1 MAARVRT
8 DWPLFGT
15 TLGLVFFGLVMV
27 YSASSVSSISQE
39 LAELTK
45 RGGSIPGAN
54 LPIEWQTIMRW
65 NTVKQLAV
73 AVLGFIVLMR
83 LKKWDYR
90 QWNTAKWAMLPLGL
104 TLPLVLIAYKIGR
117 KGRWL
122 ELSGMSLQPSEF
134 AKPALILF
142 LAWFV
147 CRRLSDINSRFTFG
161 PAALVTGLA
170 AGAVLLADL
179 GTAFVM
185 VGTAAAIFYVAGLDR
200 RYFLMA
206 TLALIPILGAS
217 ILLKPYRLQRIVGY
231 LDPTYSLISTIDPGG
246 RVKEYIESNSRTRD
260 ASYQVKQSKIAVG
273 SGGVFGLG
281 LMEGKQKMHYL
292 PEAHTDFIY
301 AVVGEELGL
310 WGASAVIAGFLVL
323 LYRGLRLFYV
333 APDDFGRYLA
343 LAITV
348 SIVLQA
354 FVNMSVVLDLA
365 PTKGIPLPLISYGG
379 SSMLGTLLML
389 GMLMSISEHSG

>member
-1 MAARVRT
+1 MAVRVRT

-27 YSASSVSSISQE
+27 YSASSVKSIAQE
-39 LAELTK
+39 LKTPSALGLGTD
-45 RGGSIPGAN
+45 
-54 LPIEWQTIMRW
+54 LPIDWQTMLRW
-65 NTVKQLAV
+65 NAMKQLGA
-73 AVLGFIVLMR
+73 AVLGFLVMMR
-83 LKKWDYR
+83 IKKIDYR
-90 QWNTAKWAMLPLGL
+90 QWNCSRWALAPLGL
-104 TLPLVLIAYKIGR
+104 TIPLVLAAYAVGK
-117 KGRWL
+117 KHRWFDL
-122 ELSGMSLQPSEF
+122 GVMSLQPSEF

-147 CRRLSDINSRFTFG
+147 CRRLSDINNRYTFG
-161 PAALVTGLA
+161 PAALVIGLA

-179 GTAFVM
+179 GTAAVM
-185 VGTAAAIFYVAGLDR
+185 VGTAAALFYVAGMER
-200 RYFLMA
+200 RYFVMA
-206 TLALIPILGAS
+206 VLALVPLIGLS
-217 ILLKPYRLQRIVGY
+217 ILLKPYRLQRVLGY
-231 LDPTYSLISTIDPGG
+231 LDPDYQVTKKFDPNG
-246 RVKEYIESNSRTRD
+246 RLKEYIESGSSNRD
-260 ASYQVKQSKIAVG
+260 AVYQVRQSKIAVG
-273 SGGVFGLG
+273 SGGVLGLG

-292 PEAHTDFIY
+292 PEAHSDFIY

-310 WGASAVIAGFLVL
+310 WGSSTVIAGFLIL
-323 LYRGLRLFYV
+323 LYRGLSLCFS

-354 FVNMSVVLDLA
+354 LVNISVVLDMA

-389 GMLMSISEHSG
+389 GMLMSVSEHSG

>member
-1 MAARVRT
+1 MAVRVRT

-27 YSASSVSSISQE
+27 YSASSVKSIAQE
-39 LAELTK
+39 LK
-45 RGGSIPGAN
+45 QPSIIGTDM
-54 LPIEWQTIMRW
+54 PIDWQTLMRW
-65 NTVKQLAV
+65 NAMKQLGV
-73 AVLGFIVLMR
+73 AVLGFLVLMR
-83 LKKWDYR
+83 IKKIDYR
-90 QWNTAKWAMLPLGL
+90 QWNTSRWALAPLGL
-104 TLPLVLIAYKIGR
+104 TIPLVLLAYAFGKR
-117 KGRWL
+117 HRWFDL
-122 ELSGMSLQPSEF
+122 GILSLQPSEF

-142 LAWFV
+142 LTWLI
-147 CRRLSDINSRFTFG
+147 CRRINDINSRYTFG
-161 PAALVTGLA
+161 PATLA
-170 AGAVLLADL
+170 ITLSAGAVLLADL

-185 VGTAAAIFYVAGLDR
+185 VGTAAALFYVAGLDK
-200 RYFLMA
+200 RYFMIA
-206 TLALIPILGAS
+206 AVALIPLIGLS
-217 ILLKPYRLQRIVGY
+217 ILLKPYRLQRVMGY
-231 LDPTYSLISTIDPGG
+231 LDPDYKLIMKLDPNG
-246 RVKEYIESNSRTRD
+246 RVKDYINSGSSNRD
-260 ASYQVKQSKIAVG
+260 AVYQVKQSKIAVG

-310 WGASAVIAGFLVL
+310 WGTSAVIAGFLVM
-323 LYRGLRLFYV
+323 LYRGLRLFFV
-333 APDDFGRYLA
+333 APDDFGKYLA

-354 FVNMSVVLDLA
+354 FVNISVVLDLA

-389 GMLMSISEHSG
+389 GMLMSVSEHSG

>member
-1 MAARVRT
+1 MAAKVRT

-27 YSASSVSSISQE
+27 YSASSVKSIAQE
-39 LAELTK
+39 LKQPSALGLGTD
-45 RGGSIPGAN
+45 
-54 LPIEWQTIMRW
+54 LPIDWQTILRW
-65 NTVKQLAV
+65 NALKQLDV
-73 AVLGFIVLMR
+73 AVLGFLVLMGI
-83 LKKWDYR
+83 KKVDYR
-90 QWNTAKWAMLPLGL
+90 QWNSSRWALAPLGL
-104 TLPLVLIAYKIGR
+104 TLPLVLLAYFFGKR
-117 KGRWL
+117 HRWFDL
-122 ELSGMSLQPSEF
+122 GVLSLQPSEF
-134 AKPALILF
+134 VKPALILF
-142 LAWFV
+142 LAWFI
-147 CRRLSDINSRFTFG
+147 CRRLNDINSRYTFG
-161 PAALVTGLA
+161 PAALATGLA

-185 VGTAAAIFYVAGLDR
+185 VGTAAALFYVAGLER
-200 RYFLMA
+200 RYFMMA
-206 TLALIPILGAS
+206 GVALIPLIAAS

-231 LDPTYSLISTIDPGG
+231 LDPNYSIIMKIDPEG
-246 RVKEYIESNSRTRD
+246 RLKEYINSGSSNRD
-260 ASYQVKQSKIAVG
+260 AVYQVKQSKIAVG
-273 SGGVFGLG
+273 SGGVLGLG

-310 WGASAVIAGFLVL
+310 LGTTAVIAAFLLL
-323 LYRGLRLFYV
+323 LYRGLRLFFV

-354 FVNMSVVLDLA
+354 FVNISVVLDMA

-389 GMLMSISEHSG
+389 GMLMSVSEHSG

>member
-27 YSASSVSSISQE
+27 YSASSVSSITQE
-39 LAELTK
+39 LAKKTV
-45 RGGSIPGAN
+45 SNPGAE
-54 LPIEWQTIMRW
+54 LPIDWQTILRW
-65 NTVKQLAV
+65 NTMKQLGV
-73 AVLGFIVLMR
+73 AVLGFVVLMR
-83 LKKWDYR
+83 LKRVDYR
-90 QWNTAKWAMLPLGL
+90 QWNSSRWALTPLGL
-104 TLPLVLIAYKIGR
+104 TLPLVLLAYAFGKR
-117 KGRWL
+117 HRWFDL
-122 ELSGMSLQPSEF
+122 TVMSVQPSEF

-147 CRRLSDINSRFTFG
+147 CRRLSDMNSRYTFG

-185 VGTAAAIFYVAGLDR
+185 VGTAAAIFYVAGLER
-200 RYFLMA
+200 RYFLVA
-206 TLALIPILGAS
+206 TLALVPIIGAS
-217 ILLKPYRLQRIVGY
+217 IVLKPYRLQRIVGY
-231 LDPTYSLISTIDPGG
+231 VDPTYSTIAKADPTG
-246 RVKEYIESNSRTRD
+246 RLKEYIESNSSTRD

-310 WGASAVIAGFLVL
+310 WGASAVIAGFLML

-354 FVNMSVVLDLA
+354 FVNMSVVLDMA

-389 GMLMSISEHSG
+389 GMLMSVSEHSG

>member
-1 MAARVRT
+1 MAVRLRT

-27 YSASSVSSISQE
+27 YSASSVKSIAQE
-39 LAELTK
+39 LKTPSGLGTD
-45 RGGSIPGAN
+45 
-54 LPIEWQTIMRW
+54 LPVDWQTILRW
-65 NTVKQLAV
+65 NAMKQLAV
-73 AVLGFIVLMR
+73 AVAGFLVLMKI
-83 LKKWDYR
+83 KKLDYR
-90 QWNTAKWAMLPLGL
+90 KWNSPRWALAPLGL
-104 TLPLVLIAYKIGR
+104 TISMVLVAYIFGKR
-117 KGRWL
+117 HRWFDL
-122 ELSGMSLQPSEF
+122 GLFSLQPSEF

-142 LAWFV
+142 LTWLI
-147 CRRLSDINSRFTFG
+147 CRRMNDVNSRYTFG
-161 PAALVTGLA
+161 PAALAISLS

-185 VGTAAAIFYVAGLDR
+185 VATAAALFYVAGLQR
-200 RYFLMA
+200 RYFMMA
-206 TLALIPILGAS
+206 GVALIPLIGLS
-217 ILLKPYRLQRIVGY
+217 ILLKPYRLQRVVGY
-231 LDPTYSLISTIDPGG
+231 LDPDFSILSKFDPSG
-246 RVKEYIESNSRTRD
+246 RVKEYINSGSSNRD
-260 ASYQVKQSKIAVG
+260 AVYQVKQSKIAVG

-310 WGASAVIAGFLVL
+310 WGTSAVIAGFLVL
-323 LYRGLRLFYV
+323 MYRGLRLFYS

-354 FVNMSVVLDLA
+354 FVNMSVVLDMA

-389 GMLMSISEHSG
+389 GMLMSVSEHSG

>member
-1 MAARVRT
+1 MAVRVRT

-27 YSASSVSSISQE
+27 YSASSVKSIAQE
-39 LAELTK
+39 LKTPSALGLGTDM
-45 RGGSIPGAN
+45 PVD
-54 LPIEWQTIMRW
+54 WQTILRW
-65 NTVKQLAV
+65 NAMKQLAV
-73 AVLGFIVLMR
+73 AVVGFLVLMR
-83 LKKWDYR
+83 IKKLDYR
-90 QWNTAKWAMLPLGL
+90 RWNTPQWALAPLGL
-104 TLPLVLIAYKIGR
+104 TIPLVLLAYAFGKR
-117 KGRWL
+117 HRWFDM
-122 ELSGMSLQPSEF
+122 GVMSLQPSEF

-142 LAWFV
+142 LTWLI
-147 CRRLSDINSRFTFG
+147 CRRINDINSGHTFG
-161 PAALVTGLA
+161 QAALAISLS
-170 AGAVLLADL
+170 AGAVLLSDL

-185 VGTAAAIFYVAGLDR
+185 VGTAAALFFVAGLKG
-200 RYFLMA
+200 RYFGRA
-206 TLALIPILGAS
+206 FIALVPLIIFS
-217 ILLKPYRLQRIVGY
+217 ILLKPYRVQRVVGY
-231 LDPTYSLISTIDPGG
+231 LDPNFTILSKLDPEG
-246 RVKEYIESNSRTRD
+246 RVKNYINSGSSNRD
-260 ASYQVKQSKIAVG
+260 AVYQVKQSKIAVG
-273 SGGVFGLG
+273 SGGMLGLG

-310 WGASAVIAGFLVL
+310 WGTWAVIAGFLVL
-323 LYRGLRLFYV
+323 LYRGLRLFYS

-354 FVNMSVVLDLA
+354 FVNMSVVLDMA

-389 GMLMSISEHSG
+389 GMLMSVSEHSG

>member
-1 MAARVRT
+1 MRVRT

-27 YSASSVSSISQE
+27 YSASSVKSIAQE
-39 LAELTK
+39 LKTPSALGLETD
-45 RGGSIPGAN
+45 
-54 LPIEWQTIMRW
+54 LPVDLPTMLRW
-65 NTVKQLAV
+65 NTMKQIGA
-73 AVLGFIVLMR
+73 AVLGFLVLMR
-83 LKKWDYR
+83 IKKIDYR
-90 QWNTAKWAMLPLGL
+90 GWNQSRWAFAPLGL
-104 TLPLVLIAYKIGR
+104 TVPLVIAAYFFGKR
-117 KGRWL
+117 HRWFDL
-122 ELSGMSLQPSEF
+122 GVFSLQPSEF

-142 LAWFV
+142 LAWFI
-147 CRRLSDINSRFTFG
+147 CRRLSDINSRYTFG
-161 PAALVTGLA
+161 PAAMVIALS

-185 VGTAAAIFYVAGLDR
+185 VGTAAALFYVAGMER

-206 TLALIPILGAS
+206 GLALIPLLGLS
-217 ILLKPYRLQRIVGY
+217 ILLKPYRLQRVIGY
-231 LDPTYSLISTIDPGG
+231 LDPDYKVIQKFDPTG
-246 RVKEYIESNSRTRD
+246 RVKDYVESGSSSRD
-260 ASYQVKQSKIAVG
+260 AVYQVKQSKIAVG
-273 SGGVFGLG
+273 SGGMLGLG
-281 LMEGKQKMHYL
+281 LMQGKQKMHYL

-310 WGASAVIAGFLVL
+310 WGTSAVIAGFLVL
-323 LYRGLRLFYV
+323 LYRGLRLFFV

-354 FVNMSVVLDLA
+354 LVNISVVLDMA

-389 GMLMSISEHSG
+389 GMLMSVSEHSG

>member
-1 MAARVRT
+1 MAVRVRT

-27 YSASSVSSISQE
+27 YSASSVKSIAQE
-39 LAELTK
+39 LKTPSALGLGTD
-45 RGGSIPGAN
+45 
-54 LPIEWQTIMRW
+54 LPVDWQTILRW
-65 NTVKQLAV
+65 NAMKQLAV
-73 AVLGFIVLMR
+73 AVLGFFVLMR
-83 LKKWDYR
+83 IKRIDYR
-90 QWNTAKWAMLPLGL
+90 RWNNSSWALAPLGL
-104 TLPLVLIAYKIGR
+104 TIPLVLLAYAFGK
-117 KGRWL
+117 KHRWFDL
-122 ELSGMSLQPSEF
+122 GFLSLQPSEF

-142 LAWFV
+142 LTWLV
-147 CRRLSDINSRFTFG
+147 CRRLSDINSPYTFR
-161 PAALVTGLA
+161 PAALATSLA

-200 RYFLMA
+200 RYFIIA
-206 TLALIPILGAS
+206 GLALIPLIAAA
-217 ILLKPYRLQRIVGY
+217 IALKPYRLQRVVAY
-231 LDPTYSLISTIDPGG
+231 LDPNYTMIMKIDPEG
-246 RVKEYIESNSRTRD
+246 RLKEYINSGSSNRD
-260 ASYQVKQSKIAVG
+260 AEYQVRQSKIAVG
-273 SGGVFGLG
+273 SGGFFGLG

-310 WGASAVIAGFLVL
+310 WGTAAVIAGFLVL
-323 LYRGLRLFYV
+323 LYRGLRLFYC

-354 FVNMSVVLDLA
+354 FVNISVVLDMA

-389 GMLMSISEHSG
+389 GMLMSVSEHSG

>member
-1 MAARVRT
+1 MAVRVRT

-27 YSASSVSSISQE
+27 YSASSVKSIAQE
-39 LAELTK
+39 LK
-45 RGGSIPGAN
+45 QPSIIGTDM
-54 LPIEWQTIMRW
+54 PIDWQTLMRW
-65 NTVKQLAV
+65 NAMKQLGV
-73 AVLGFIVLMR
+73 AVLGFLVLMR
-83 LKKWDYR
+83 IKKIDYR
-90 QWNTAKWAMLPLGL
+90 QWNTSRWALAPLGL
-104 TLPLVLIAYKIGR
+104 TIPLVLLAYAFGKR
-117 KGRWL
+117 HRWFDL
-122 ELSGMSLQPSEF
+122 GILSLQPSEF

-142 LAWFV
+142 LTWLI
-147 CRRLSDINSRFTFG
+147 CRRINDINSRYTFG
-161 PAALVTGLA
+161 PATLA
-170 AGAVLLADL
+170 ITLSAGAVLLADL

-185 VGTAAAIFYVAGLDR
+185 VGTAAALFYVAGLDK
-200 RYFLMA
+200 RYFMIA
-206 TLALIPILGAS
+206 AVALIPLIGLS
-217 ILLKPYRLQRIVGY
+217 ILLKPYRLQRVVGY
-231 LDPTYSLISTIDPGG
+231 LDPDYKLIMKLDPNG
-246 RVKEYIESNSRTRD
+246 RVKDYINSGSSNRD
-260 ASYQVKQSKIAVG
+260 AVYQVKQSKIAVG

-310 WGASAVIAGFLVL
+310 WGTSAVIAGFLVM
-323 LYRGLRLFYV
+323 LYRGLRLFFV
-333 APDDFGRYLA
+333 APDDFGKYLA

-354 FVNMSVVLDLA
+354 FVNISVVLDLA

-389 GMLMSISEHSG
+389 GMLMSVSEHSG

>member
-1 MAARVRT
+1 MAVRVRT

-27 YSASSVSSISQE
+27 YSASSVKSIAQE
-39 LAELTK
+39 LK
-45 RGGSIPGAN
+45 QPSIIGTDM
-54 LPIEWQTIMRW
+54 PIDWQTLMRW
-65 NTVKQLAV
+65 NAMKQLGV
-73 AVLGFIVLMR
+73 AVLGFLVLMR
-83 LKKWDYR
+83 IKKIDYR
-90 QWNTAKWAMLPLGL
+90 QWNTSRWALAPLGL
-104 TLPLVLIAYKIGR
+104 TIPLVLLAYAFGKR
-117 KGRWL
+117 HRWFDL
-122 ELSGMSLQPSEF
+122 GILSLQPSEF

-142 LAWFV
+142 LTWLI
-147 CRRLSDINSRFTFG
+147 CRRINDINSRYTFG
-161 PAALVTGLA
+161 PATLA
-170 AGAVLLADL
+170 ITLSAGAVLLADL

-185 VGTAAAIFYVAGLDR
+185 VGTAAALFYVAGLDK
-200 RYFLMA
+200 RYFMIA
-206 TLALIPILGAS
+206 AVALIPLIGLS
-217 ILLKPYRLQRIVGY
+217 ILLKPYRLQRVMGY
-231 LDPTYSLISTIDPGG
+231 LDPDYKLIMKLDPNG
-246 RVKEYIESNSRTRD
+246 RVKDYINSGSSNRD
-260 ASYQVKQSKIAVG
+260 AVYQVKQSKIAVG

-310 WGASAVIAGFLVL
+310 WGTSAVIAGFLVM
-323 LYRGLRLFYV
+323 LYRGLRLFFV
-333 APDDFGRYLA
+333 APDDFGKYLA

-354 FVNMSVVLDLA
+354 FVNVSVVLDLA

-389 GMLMSISEHSG
+389 GMLMSVSEHSG

>member
-1 MAARVRT
+1 MAAKVRT
-8 DWPLFGT
+8 DWPIFGT

-27 YSASSVSSISQE
+27 YSASSVKSIAQE
-39 LAELTK
+39 LKTPSAL
-45 RGGSIPGAN
+45 GLDSD
-54 LPIEWQTIMRW
+54 LPVDWQAMLRW
-65 NTVKQLAV
+65 NTMKQLGV
-73 AVLGFIVLMR
+73 AVVGFLVMMR
-83 LKKWDYR
+83 IKRLDYR
-90 QWNTAKWAMLPLGL
+90 QWNTSRWALAPLAL
-104 TLPLVLIAYKIGR
+104 TVPLVLLAYAFGKR
-117 KGRWL
+117 HRWFDL
-122 ELSGMSLQPSEF
+122 GVFSLQPSEF

-147 CRRLSDINSRFTFG
+147 CRRISDVNSRYTFG
-161 PAALVTGLA
+161 PAALVISLT

-185 VGTAAAIFYVAGLDR
+185 VGTAAAILYVAGMER
-200 RYFLMA
+200 RYFMMA
-206 TLALIPILGAS
+206 ALALVPLVGLS
-217 ILLKPYRLQRIVGY
+217 ILMKPYRLQRVIGY
-231 LDPTYSLISTIDPGG
+231 LDPEYKVMKRVDPSG
-246 RVKEYIESNSRTRD
+246 RVKEYVESGSSNRD
-260 ASYQVKQSKIAVG
+260 AVYQVRQSKIAIG

-281 LMEGKQKMHYL
+281 VMEGRQKMHYL

-310 WGASAVIAGFLVL
+310 WGASAVIAGFLIL
-323 LYRGLRLFYV
+323 LYRGLRLFFV

-354 FVNMSVVLDLA
+354 LVNISVVLDLA

-389 GMLMSISEHSG
+389 GMLMSVSEHSG

>member
-1 MAARVRT
+1 MAVRVRT

-27 YSASSVSSISQE
+27 YSASSVKSIAQE
-39 LAELTK
+39 LKQPSSLGLGTD
-45 RGGSIPGAN
+45 
-54 LPIEWQTIMRW
+54 LPIDWQTILRW
-65 NTVKQLAV
+65 NAMKQLAV
-73 AVLGFIVLMR
+73 AVLGFFVLML
-83 LKKWDYR
+83 LKKIDYR
-90 QWNTAKWAMLPLGL
+90 RWNTSNWALAPLGVA
-104 TLPLVLIAYKIGR
+104 LPLVLLAYFFGKR
-117 KGRWL
+117 HRWFDL
-122 ELSGMSLQPSEF
+122 GMLSLQPSEF

-142 LAWFV
+142 LVWFI
-147 CRRLSDINSRFTFG
+147 CRRLNDINSRYTFG
-161 PAALVTGLA
+161 PAALATGLA

-185 VGTAAAIFYVAGLDR
+185 VGTAATLLYVAGLER
-200 RYFLMA
+200 RFFMLA
-206 TLALIPILGAS
+206 GLALIPLIGAS
-217 ILLKPYRLQRIVGY
+217 ILLKPYRLQRVVGY
-231 LDPTYSLISTIDPGG
+231 LDPNYTLIMKMDPKG
-246 RVKEYIESNSRTRD
+246 RLKEYINNGSSNRD
-260 ASYQVKQSKIAVG
+260 AVYQVNQSIIALG
-273 SGGVFGLG
+273 SGGFFGLG
-281 LMEGKQKMHYL
+281 LMEGRQKMHYL

-310 WGASAVIAGFLVL
+310 WGTLAVVAGFLVL

-333 APDDFGRYLA
+333 APDNFGRYLA

-354 FVNMSVVLDLA
+354 FVNMSVVLDMA

-389 GMLMSISEHSG
+389 GMLMSVSEHSG